1 MLERFTL
8 SPARRNVLQGSR
20 IAGMAVTSV
29 NGENISTIG
38 GGNPGNS
45 PPQVEGKFPMRE
57 TVEVSLFPAE
67 LPKKVILSAKN
78 EENPERF

>member
-1 MLERFTL
+1 M
-8 SPARRNVLQGSR
+8 
-20 IAGMAVTSV
+20 TSV

-45 PPQVEGKFPMRE
+45 PPQVEEKFPMRE

-67 LPKKVILSAKN
+67 LPKKVILAAKN
-78 EENPERF
+78 AENLEHLKEKLKTGKWRGLT

>member
-1 MLERFTL
+1 MTL
-8 SPARRNVLQGSR
+8 VS
-20 IAGMAVTSV
+20 
-29 NGENISTIG
+29 GENISTIG

-45 PPQVEGKFPMRE
+45 PPQVEGKIPMRE

-78 EENPERF
+78 AENSERFEQSAKMGVSSREKHPTY

>member
-1 MLERFTL
+1 M
-8 SPARRNVLQGSR
+8 AKIYRRLVAEIR
-20 IAGMAVTSV
+20 EIV
-29 NGENISTIG
+29 
-38 GGNPGNS
+38 

-78 EENPERF
+78 AENSERFEQSAKMGVSLREKHPTY

>member
-1 MLERFTL
+1 
-8 SPARRNVLQGSR
+8 
-20 IAGMAVTSV
+20 MAVTSV
-29 NGENISTIG
+29 SGENISMIG

-45 PPQVEGKFPMRE
+45 PPQGEGEFSVRE

-78 EENPERF
+78 AENSERFEQSAKMGVSLREKHPTY

>member
-1 MLERFTL
+1 MTLE
-8 SPARRNVLQGSR
+8 
-20 IAGMAVTSV
+20 
-29 NGENISTIG
+29 NGEDISTIG

-57 TVEVSLFPAE
+57 TVEVRVFPAE

-78 EENPERF
+78 EGNSEHF

>member
-1 MLERFTL
+1 
-8 SPARRNVLQGSR
+8 
-20 IAGMAVTSV
+20 V

>member
-1 MLERFTL
+1 MD
-8 SPARRNVLQGSR
+8 
-20 IAGMAVTSV
+20 VTSV
-29 NGENISTIG
+29 SGENISMIG

-45 PPQVEGKFPMRE
+45 PPPQVEGEFSVRE

-78 EENPERF
+78 AENSERFEQSAKMGVSLREKHPTY

>member
-1 MLERFTL
+1 M
-8 SPARRNVLQGSR
+8 
-20 IAGMAVTSV
+20 TSS
-29 NGENISTIG
+29 NGEDISTIG

-45 PPQVEGKFPMRE
+45 PPQVEEKIFMRE

-78 EENPERF
+78 AENSERFEQSAKKGVSLREKHPTY

>member
-1 MLERFTL
+1 M
-8 SPARRNVLQGSR
+8 
-20 IAGMAVTSV
+20 TSV
-29 NGENISTIG
+29 SGENISMIG

-45 PPQVEGKFPMRE
+45 PPQVEGEFSVRE

-78 EENPERF
+78 AENSERFEQSAKMGVSLREKHPTY

>member
-1 MLERFTL
+1 M
-8 SPARRNVLQGSR
+8 
-20 IAGMAVTSV
+20 TSV

-45 PPQVEGKFPMRE
+45 PPQVEEKFPMRE

-78 EENPERF
+78 EENPERFKRNAKKRENEGVSLCEKHPTY